1 MEKNL
6 KELTERPVGRLLWEY
21 SVPAVVGM
29 VVMSLYNVIDR
40 IFIGQGVGPE
50 AIAGLAVTFP
60 IMNLTTAIGVL
71 VGVGASSRVSI
82 VLGAG
87 RRGEA
92 EHLLGNALVLTALN
106 AVVYIALFAIFLD
119 PVLRAFGA
127 SDVTLPYAHDF
138 ISYLLPGLML
148 MNVTYSLNN
157 IMRASGYPG
166 RAMFTMLIGA
176 GCNLVLAP
184 IFIFGLKTGI
194 KGAAIATDL
203 SMMVSSIFVISHFL
217 RREVSLRFTPGTYR
231 LRWAIILAIISIG
244 AAPALVSAASCFINA
259 IINTSLYRYGGDM
272 AVGAAGIYTTFVSL
286 ITTVVVGICQGM
298 QPIVGYNYGAGSI
311 HRLQRAYLLAV
322 AASSVFTVSGSMI
335 GLLVPECVALAFTS
349 DATLI
354 SSTSRALTFGMMMFS
369 LVGFQIV
376 STSFFQSIGHAWK
389 SIFLSLTRQVLFLIP
404 LLLVLPRHFGLDGVW
419 GSFPI
424 SDTVA
429 TLVTGV
435 MILWQFREIRR
446 SAGNNMNSNQLIKTI

>member
-60 IMNLTTAIGVL
+60 LMNLTTAIGVL

-87 RRGEA
+87 KQDEA
-92 EHLLGNALVLTALN
+92 QHLLGNALVLTALN

-119 PVLRAFGA
+119 PILRAFGA
-127 SDVTLPYAHDF
+127 SDVTLPYARDF

-148 MNVTYSLNN
+148 MNVTYGLNN

-203 SMMVSSIFVISHFL
+203 SMAVSSVFVISHFL
-217 RREVSLRFTPGTYR
+217 KRDVSLRFTPGTYR
-231 LRWAIILAIISIG
+231 LRWATIIAIVSIG
-244 AAPALVSAASCFINA
+244 AAPALVNAASCFINA

-272 AVGAAGIYTTFVSL
+272 AVGAAGIFTTFASL
-286 ITTVVVGICQGM
+286 LTTVVIGICQGM

-322 AASSVFTVSGSMI
+322 ASASVFTVAGSII
-335 GLLVPECVALAFTS
+335 GLLIPESVARAFSS

-354 SSTSRALTFGMMMFS
+354 ASTSRALSTGMMMFS
-369 LVGFQIV
+369 VVGFQII
-376 STSFFQSIGHAWK
+376 STSFFQSIGKAWK

-424 SDTVA
+424 SDTIA
-429 TLVTGV
+429 TLVTGG
-435 MILWQFREIRR
+435 MILWQFQEIRR
-446 SAGNNMNSNQLIKTI
+446 TAVINSVVIN

>member
-60 IMNLTTAIGVL
+60 LMNLTTAIGVL

-87 RRGEA
+87 KQDEA
-92 EHLLGNALVLTALN
+92 QHLLGNALVLTALN

-119 PVLRAFGA
+119 PILRAFGA
-127 SDVTLPYAHDF
+127 SDVTLPY
-138 ISYLLPGLML
+138 GLAYARIY
-148 MNVTYSLNN
+148 VTYSLNN

-203 SMMVSSIFVISHFL
+203 SMTVSAVFVISHFL
-217 RREVSLRFTPGTYR
+217 KRDVSLRFTPGTYR
-231 LRWAIILAIISIG
+231 LRWATIIAIVSIG
-244 AAPALVSAASCFINA
+244 AAPALVNAASCFINA

-272 AVGAAGIYTTFVSL
+272 AVGAAGIYTTFASL
-286 ITTVVVGICQGM
+286 ITTVVIGICQGM

-322 AASSVFTVSGSMI
+322 ASASVFTVSGSMI
-335 GLLVPECVALAFTS
+335 GLLVPESVARAFTS

-354 SSTSRALTFGMMMFS
+354 ASTSKALTFGLMMFS
-369 LVGFQIV
+369 VVGFQIV
-376 STSFFQSIGHAWK
+376 STSFFQSIGKAWK

-429 TLVTGV
+429 TLVTGG

-446 SAGNNMNSNQLIKTI
+446 AAGINSFVIN